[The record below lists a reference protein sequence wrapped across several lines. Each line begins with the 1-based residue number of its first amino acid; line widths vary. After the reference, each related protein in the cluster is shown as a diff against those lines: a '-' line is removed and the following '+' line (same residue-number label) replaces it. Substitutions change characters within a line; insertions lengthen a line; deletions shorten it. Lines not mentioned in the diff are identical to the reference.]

1 MKKFTTLA
9 IIAII
14 TMGLT
19 ACGGMLKGAAT
30 ISGTGTEVYQSF
42 DNVYEIIEDNI
53 DAFSPRDVVRL
64 RAAGQVLVDV
74 KGKVCRMLIER
85 GTALQ
90 MVADLPDLIPL
101 YERARIAYIVA
112 NNIVMSE
119 IDEFDRA
126 DQMTLFAFQETCLRF
141 DAAIVGAL
149 NSGGE
154 GNAQL
159 VKDIMGF
166 LFMVGKIV
174 IPLIIL

>member
-1 MKKFTTLA
+1 MTTSPEL
-9 IIAII
+9 I
-14 TMGLT
+14 
-19 ACGGMLKGAAT
+19 KGSS
-30 ISGTGTEVYQSF
+30 I
-42 DNVYEIIEDNI
+42 
-53 DAFSPRDVVRL
+53 VVL
-64 RAAGQVLVDV
+64 RVVS
-74 KGKVCRMLIER
+74 
-85 GTALQ
+85 
-90 MVADLPDLIPL
+90 VA
-101 YERARIAYIVA
+101 
-112 NNIVMSE
+112 
-119 IDEFDRA
+119 EFDRA